1 MNSLIEFIRASYD
14 EMVNK
19 VTWSK
24 YSSLQR
30 SSLLV
35 LIASLIFA
43 LLIGLMDLGFEN
55 AMTFIYNAF

>member
-1 MNSLIEFIRASYD
+1 MNSLMEFIRASYD

-30 SSLLV
+30 SSFLV

-43 LLIGLMDLGFEN
+43 LLIGVMDLGFEN